1 MDTEHTA
8 PTDTSSTTPTDQP
21 GTAPAA
27 AAAPAPAFTQDDVN
41 RIVAR
46 RLEEDRARRTAPKAP
61 EQTDKRTAITADD
74 VTALLASQRAFDRV
88 TASANLTDRQL
99 ERMEAARK
107 AESPQDVAAWA
118 RGYLEDMG
126 LGKSN
131 VNPNNNTSQTA
142 PVPEHKP
149 SAVAPS
155 SSQPSAVTPVT
166 TGGLVDIYNLTP
178 EQFASM
184 TPAQMREH
192 HERIIASA
200 QSRSGAP
207 RLPTAVQKR

>member
-1 MDTEHTA
+1 MDTENTA
-8 PTDTSSTTPTDQP
+8 PNDTSSVTTTDQP

-41 RIVAR
+41 RIVAK
-46 RLEEDRARRTAPKAP
+46 RLEEDRARRVAPKP
-61 EQTDKRTAITADD
+61 EQADKKVAITADE

-88 TASANLTDRQL
+88 TAGAGLSDRQL
-99 ERMEAARK
+99 ERMEAARR
-107 AESPQDVAAWA
+107 ADNPPDVAAWA

-126 LGKSN
+126 LGRSN
-131 VNPNNNTSQTA
+131 VNPSPNAQTA
-142 PVPEHKP
+142 PVAEHKP

-178 EQFASM
+178 EQFASFS
-184 TPAQMREH
+184 PAQLREH
-192 HERIIASA
+192 HERIVSSA
-200 QSRSGAP
+200 QSKSGAP
-207 RLPTAVQKR
+207 RLPAAVQKR

>member
-1 MDTEHTA
+1 MDQESTA
-8 PTDTSSTTPTDQP
+8 PSDTSSASTSDQLPT
-21 GTAPAA
+21 AA
-27 AAAPAPAFTQDDVN
+27 AAAAPPAPAFTQDDVN
-41 RIVAR
+41 RIVAK

-61 EQTDKRTAITADD
+61 ESTEKKTAITADE

-88 TASANLTDRQL
+88 TAGAGLSDRQM

-107 AESPQDVAAWA
+107 AENPQDVAAWA

-131 VNPNNNTSQTA
+131 VNPSPNAQTA
-142 PVPEHKP
+142 PVAEHKP
-149 SAVAPS
+149 AAVAPS

-192 HERIIASA
+192 HERNVAA
-200 QSRSGAP
+200 GNARTGAP
-207 RLPTAVQKR
+207 RLPMAVQKR

>member
-46 RLEEDRARRTAPKAP
+46 RLEEDRARRVAPKAP

-107 AESPQDVAAWA
+107 AENPPDVAAWA
-118 RGYLEDMG
+118 RGYLADMG

-131 VNPNNNTSQTA
+131 LNPSPNAQTA
-142 PVPEHKP
+142 PVAEHKP

-184 TPAQMREH
+184 SPAQLREH
-192 HERIIASA
+192 HERALASA
-200 QSRSGAP
+200 NAKSGAP
-207 RLPTAVQKR
+207 RLPMAVQKR